1 MLGRGLMF
9 ITYIRLVGAVAII
22 TIIIQHTLMSVMF
35 IHKML
40 RPIMR
45 LKNEINIYC
54 VRAAGS

>member
-1 MLGRGLMF
+1 MF